1 MTLNKIKND
10 WCISSIGEVCQFTGG
25 GTPSKAVKEYWNGD
39 LPWASIKD
47 IKGDYLTKTQ
57 DFITVLGL
65 KNSASNV
72 AQENELI
79 IATRI
84 NPGKPLI
91 TKIAVAINQ
100 DLKIARPKAGLDLKF
115 IFYLFKSIEK
125 KVLKLSSGTTVLGIN
140 LNNLNTIEIALPPLP
155 IQRAIVSR
163 IEELFSS
170 LDQGIADLKRAQAQL
185 KIYRQAVLKKAFE
198 GKLTKVPMTKGV
210 NIGSVTEINPKLENK
225 NLINGDFEVQF
236 VPMKL
241 VEEVNNKIHLNEVRT
256 FGEIQGKA
264 IRISQMVM

>member
-1 MTLNKIKND
+1 MNNSRKDWISAQLGEFFNIQTGNTPRKANPQNYGEDIPFIKPPDISNSIISTASEYLSMQGAECARILEPNSVLIT
-10 WCISSIGEVCQFTGG
+10 CIGYLGRVGITKSVVAFNQQINAI
-25 GTPSKAVKEYWNGD
+25 TPNRFVIPKYTFYYAQSQE
-39 LPWASIKD
+39 
-47 IKGDYLTKTQ
+47 
-57 DFITVLGL
+57 FI
-65 KNSASNV
+65 
-72 AQENELI
+72 NELI
-79 IATRI
+79 SMST
-84 NPGKPLI
+84 
-91 TKIAVAINQ
+91 
-100 DLKIARPKAGLDLKF
+100 
-115 IFYLFKSIEK
+115 S
-125 KVLKLSSGTTVLGIN
+125 TTVALVN
-140 LNNLNTIEIALPPLP
+140 KSNFSKIELALPPLP
-155 IQRAIVSR
+155 IQRAIVAR

>member
-1 MTLNKIKND
+1 MSVRAPVGDVNIAKERCAIGRGLAAISYSPNQAYMWYLLFYLKPYFDKQGTGTTFKAISGTIISNQKI
-10 WCISSIGEVCQFTGG
+10 
-25 GTPSKAVKEYWNGD
+25 D
-39 LPWASIKD
+39 LPP
-47 IKGDYLTKTQ
+47 
-57 DFITVLGL
+57 V
-65 KNSASNV
+65 
-72 AQENELI
+72 
-79 IATRI
+79 
-84 NPGKPLI
+84 
-91 TKIAVAINQ
+91 
-100 DLKIARPKAGLDLKF
+100 
-115 IFYLFKSIEK
+115 
-125 KVLKLSSGTTVLGIN
+125 
-140 LNNLNTIEIALPPLP
+140 P
-155 IQRAIVSR
+155 IQRAIVAR